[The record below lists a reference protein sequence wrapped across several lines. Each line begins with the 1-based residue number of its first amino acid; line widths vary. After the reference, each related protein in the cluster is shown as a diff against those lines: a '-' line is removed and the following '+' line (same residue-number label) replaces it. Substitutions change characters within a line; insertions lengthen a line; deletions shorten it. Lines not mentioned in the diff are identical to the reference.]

1 MKKTLMVIAVAM
13 ALGASAAWAGML
25 PTPKV
30 AKPLVINLVDVGGAL
45 ACTQDG
51 FEKYAKDFPEVV
63 SRFAF
68 TKAPAPELPSKL
80 KAMQAA
86 GRSDIDIVIGGVD
99 IMGNGV
105 EMGLWINLFKDY
117 PDRFPGLPDNYNK
130 AARGMWE
137 LSKGEA
143 VCVIYQHNGP
153 YLYYNPDKVKNPPT
167 TPQELL
173 DWCKAN
179 PNRFLYARPANSGPG
194 RAFLMGLPYLLKD
207 KDPKD
212 PIKGWDNTW
221 AYMKELGKYI
231 EYYTTGT
238 GALMKEL
245 GEGSRDMTVVT
256 TGWDINPRALGIVPE
271 NISISLFK
279 DMTFISDAQY
289 LMIPKG
295 VTGEKLEVALH
306 IVNYMM
312 QPAQQA
318 LTYDLG
324 YFYPGPAIKDVPLSM
339 APKASQDCIARYGR
353 PEYDT
358 ILEKFKVQTQ
368 LEPKPMV
375 DAFKKWDEEV
385 GAQKTH

>member
-1 MKKTLMVIAVAM
+1 MKKTLLLALVM
-13 ALGASAAWAGML
+13 ALGVGMVHAAAT
-25 PTPKV
+25 PAPKV
-30 AKPLVINLVDVGGAL
+30 SRPLTINLVDVGGAL
-45 ACTQDG
+45 ACTQEA
-51 FEKYAKDFPEVV
+51 FENYAKQYPEVV

-68 TKAPAPELPSKL
+68 TKAPAPELPGKL
-80 KAMQAA
+80 KAMQDA
-86 GRSDIDIVIGGVD
+86 GRSDIDIVLGGVD
-99 IMGNGV
+99 IMANGV
-105 EMGLWINLFKDY
+105 ELGLWIPLFKDHAAS
-117 PDRFPGLPDNYNK
+117 FPGLPDNYNS
-130 AARGMWE
+130 AARAMWE
-137 LSKGEA
+137 LSRGEA

-153 YLYYNPDKVKNPPT
+153 YLYYNPAKVPNPPK

-194 RAFLMGLPYLLKD
+194 RAFLMGLPYLLGD

-212 PIKGWDNTW
+212 PINGWEKTW
-221 AYMKELGKYI
+221 AYLKELGQYI

-271 NISISLFK
+271 EIAIQFFDNQEFV
-279 DMTFISDAQY
+279 SDAQY
-289 LMIPKG
+289 CMIPKG

-306 IVNYMM
+306 IINFMM
-312 QPAQQA
+312 QPEQQA
-318 LTYDLG
+318 LTWDLG
-324 YFYPGPAIKDVPLSM
+324 YFYPGPAIKDVPISM
-339 APKASQDCIARYGR
+339 APQSSQDCIEEYGR

-358 ILEKFKVQTQ
+358 ILDKYKTHTQ

-375 DAFKKWDEEV
+375 DAFKMWDEEV
-385 GAQKTH
+385 GAQKTN